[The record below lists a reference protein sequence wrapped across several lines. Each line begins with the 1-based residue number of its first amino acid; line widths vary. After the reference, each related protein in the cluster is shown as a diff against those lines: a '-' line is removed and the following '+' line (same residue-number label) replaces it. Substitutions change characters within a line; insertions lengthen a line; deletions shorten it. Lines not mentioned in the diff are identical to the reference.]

1 MSLENNRASE
11 QYFRLTKI
19 IQNIGDLG
27 KWELM
32 PTLIKILR
40 LEAAIIKSETQ
51 SSLVTLIMFT
61 QFNLSM
67 SRMG

>member
-32 PTLIKILR
+32 PTLNKILR

>member
-32 PTLIKILR
+32 PTLNKILR

-61 QFNLSM
+61 QFV
-67 SRMG
+67 